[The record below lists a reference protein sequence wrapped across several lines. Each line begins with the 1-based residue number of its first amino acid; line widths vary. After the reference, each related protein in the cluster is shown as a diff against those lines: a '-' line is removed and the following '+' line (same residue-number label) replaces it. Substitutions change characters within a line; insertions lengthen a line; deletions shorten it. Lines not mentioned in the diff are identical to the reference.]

1 MIRRFQIRHSRAIGI
16 ACLPLLLL
24 PTACITGNEVAE
36 SMSPARSRRLADLD
50 QAHELGII
58 SDVEYE
64 AKRRMILER
73 D

>member
-1 MIRRFQIRHSRAIGI
+1 MIRRSQIRHSRAVGI
-16 ACLPLLLL
+16 AFMPLLLL
-24 PTACITGNEVAE
+24 PAACITGNEVAE
-36 SMSPARSRRLADLD
+36 SMSPSRSQRLANLD

-64 AKRRMILER
+64 AKRRMILQG